1 MQVFDIKRYSINDGP
16 GIRIT
21 IFFKG
26 CPLSCVWCHNPEG
39 ISRKQNKFYNPNKC
53 IGCGLC
59 VEACPEGALSFI
71 PPCNPPQGD
80 GDCGSKPAMTSEKP
94 APAPRGII
102 ITDRE
107 ACTLCGECS
116 KVCPTKAMELAS
128 RGYSLEE
135 LMVEIEKERVFFEH
149 SGGGVT
155 LCGGEPL
162 LQGEAL
168 FPLLERCGAAG
179 IHRVVDTSL
188 FASPELVLEVAKRC
202 ELFLVDLKLMD
213 SELHRKYCGVPNE
226 QILSNIR
233 LLSERGIPFIIRI
246 PLIEGVNADE
256 ENLQATRSFL
266 SSLPSYPQV
275 EILPYHDIAKG
286 KHSRLGS
293 QYNPTSLPMK
303 EPTKEKLEYVR
314 RFFSK

>member
-59 VEACPEGALSFI
+59 VEACEFNALSI
-71 PPCNPPQGD
+71 L
-80 GDCGSKPAMTSEKP
+80 P
-94 APAPRGII
+94 APASGKPII
-102 ITDRE
+102 RVDRE
-107 ACTLCGECS
+107 LCTLCGECS

-128 RGYSLEE
+128 RAYSLEE

-256 ENLQATRSFL
+256 ENLQASRSFL

-314 RFFSK
+314 GIFLKPMRMS